1 MRVFGPCL
9 PRFNVHPKRRAL
21 SGHSSTRPRAPGQS
35 SASIAFHPQR
45 LGELRAERYKGTE
58 WISIELES
66 PLLLADDAM
75 PLRMS
80 RRSESL
86 TTKRRLT
93 GHRLVEQPTTGVHVG
108 ACFDVGTSVGLLGA
122 RALERADA
130 R

>member
-1 MRVFGPCL
+1 MRVCGLCL
-9 PRFNVHPKRRAL
+9 PRFNVHPKRRSL
-21 SGHSSTRPRAPGQS
+21 WGHSSRRPRALGQS
-35 SASIAFHPQR
+35 SASIAFQPQR
-45 LGELRAERYKGTE
+45 LGELRAERHKGTE
-58 WISIELES
+58 WISIELDS
-66 PLLLADDAM
+66 PLLLADNAM

-93 GHRLVEQPTTGVHVG
+93 GHRLVQQHTPGVQVG
-108 ACFDVGTSVGLLGA
+108 ACVDVGRSVALLGA